1 MDEHVL
7 AAIRLGDEA
16 KALRFVEPLHG
27 ASSHF
32 ETPIVSGS
40 LDPHLP
46 RLTPRLRSV
55 ILTGASVAGCRQRKT
70 ARESLAESEYALH
83 IHRQPKT
90 TGISYISPQKAS
102 QLWVN

>member
-27 ASSHF
+27 AISHF
-32 ETPIVSGS
+32 ETPVVSGS
-40 LDPHLP
+40 LDPYLP
-46 RLTPRLRSV
+46 RITPRRRSV
-55 ILTGASVAGCRQRKT
+55 ILTGASI
-70 ARESLAESEYALH
+70 ARRRATKNPPAKSLAESEHARH

-90 TGISYISPQKAS
+90 QTISSKSPRNAS
-102 QLWVN
+102 QF